1 MVASLAEIV
10 IGATGLPGLLMKYI
24 GPITI
29 APTVAMVGMGLWKAA
44 ANTASSNWIV
54 ALMYVNVV
62 YSFTISFFSIQLNTF
77 NLYIKV

>member
-1 MVASLAEIV
+1 MVASLAEII
-10 IGATGLPGLLMKYI
+10 IGLAGLPGLLMKYI

-54 ALMYVNVV
+54 ALMYVSV
-62 YSFTISFFSIQLNTF
+62 I
-77 NLYIKV
+77 

>member
-54 ALMYVNVV
+54 ALMYVSVV
-62 YSFTISFFSIQLNTF
+62 YSFIISFF
-77 NLYIKV
+77 LYY